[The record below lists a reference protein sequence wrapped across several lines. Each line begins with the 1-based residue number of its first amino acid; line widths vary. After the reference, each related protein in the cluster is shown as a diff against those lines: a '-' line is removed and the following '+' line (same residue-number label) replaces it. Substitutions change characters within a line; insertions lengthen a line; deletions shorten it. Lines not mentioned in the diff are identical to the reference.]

1 MAGERS
7 SLAGVDGLMIGPAF
21 IVVALSASAAASELQ
36 APKSPAAA
44 IIERDWVLANWAL
57 KRFDQDRDILLSG
70 GEIDAAA
77 RAFREIADADGDGRV
92 TPSEYRAAR
101 EFILARY

>member
-1 MAGERS
+1 MMVFEFLIIIAAQEMAPPS
-7 SLAGVDGLMIGPAF
+7 ANAAF
-21 IVVALSASAAASELQ
+21 NPRAVELF
-36 APKSPAAA
+36 
-44 IIERDWVLANWAL
+44 ERDWVLANWAL

-77 RAFREIADADGDGRV
+77 KAFREIADANADGRV
-92 TPSEYRAAR
+92 TPAEYRAAR

>member
-1 MAGERS
+1 MTAIAI
-7 SLAGVDGLMIGPAF
+7 L
-21 IVVALSASAAASELQ
+21 AAALAATSGSMEVS
-36 APKSPAAA
+36 KGPAAA

-77 RAFREIADADGDGRV
+77 KAFREIADANADGRV
-92 TPSEYRAAR
+92 TPAEYRAAR

>member
-1 MAGERS
+1 MFAIAI
-7 SLAGVDGLMIGPAF
+7 L
-21 IVVALSASAAASELQ
+21 AAALAASSGSLEL
-36 APKSPAAA
+36 PKSPAAA

-77 RAFREIADADGDGRV
+77 KAFREIADADGDGRL
-92 TPSEYRAAR
+92 TPTEYRAAR

>member
-1 MAGERS
+1 M
-7 SLAGVDGLMIGPAF
+7 V
-21 IVVALSASAAASELQ
+21 ASALLVAALAASTGAIE

-57 KRFDQDRDILLSG
+57 KRFDRDRDILLSG
-70 GEIDAAA
+70 SEMDAAA
-77 RAFREIADADGDGRV
+77 LAFREIADTDEDGRV
-92 TPSEYRAAR
+92 SPAEYRAAR

>member
-1 MAGERS
+1 MMANA
-7 SLAGVDGLMIGPAF
+7 LF
-21 IVVALSASAAASELQ
+21 VAALAASSSAIE

-57 KRFDQDRDILLSG
+57 KRFDQDRDILLDGS
-70 GEIDAAA
+70 EIDAAA
-77 RAFREIADADGDGRV
+77 RAFREIADANEDGRV
-92 TPSEYRAAR
+92 TPAEYRAAR

>member
-1 MAGERS
+1 
-7 SLAGVDGLMIGPAF
+7 MIAN
-21 IVVALSASAAASELQ
+21 ALLAAALAASTANGAT

-57 KRFDQDRDILLSG
+57 KRFDQDRDIFLSS

-77 RAFREIADADGDGRV
+77 REFREIADANGDGRI
-92 TPSEYRAAR
+92 TPEEFRAAR

>member
-1 MAGERS
+1 
-7 SLAGVDGLMIGPAF
+7 MIVSAF
-21 IVVALSASAAASELQ
+21 LAAALAASPASGLHP
-36 APKSPAAA
+36 PKSPAAV

-70 GEIDAAA
+70 SEIAAAA
-77 RAFREIADADGDGRV
+77 RAFREIADADEDGQV
-92 TPSEYRAAR
+92 TPAEYRAAR